1 MTHRPLTGCDDQT
14 DWTAEGLGNMAV
26 SNAFGSNTF
35 NIFVALAIPWLVGAI
50 IHGQMQL
57 CPSMSGN
64 YYTYHVTAGKIGQ
77 SCAILG
83 AVLAMMVRVQPSMHV
98 CHSPRVGCSPLPCAP
113 DKGMSPSCAQV
124 FILVVTNM
132 KLTKEVGYFFNI
144 VYFVIIGWLIVA

>member
-1 MTHRPLTGCDDQT
+1 
-14 DWTAEGLGNMAV
+14 MAV

-57 CPSMSGN
+57 CPSMSGS

-83 AVLAMMVRVQPSMHV
+83 AVLAMMVSAAVIACV
-98 CHSPRVGCSPLPCAP
+98 PL
-113 DKGMSPSCAQV
+113 V
-124 FILVVTNM
+124 
-132 KLTKEVGYFFNI
+132 
-144 VYFVIIGWLIVA
+144 